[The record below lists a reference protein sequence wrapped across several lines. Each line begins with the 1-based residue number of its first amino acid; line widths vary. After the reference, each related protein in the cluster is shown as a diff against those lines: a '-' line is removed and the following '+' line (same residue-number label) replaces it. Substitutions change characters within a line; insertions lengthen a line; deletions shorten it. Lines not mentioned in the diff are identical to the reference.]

1 MAMNA
6 ALGTAELLASILQ
19 ELDFKTLLLAQRVSQ
34 QWRTVIQSSP
44 ELQEKLFYIHR
55 PKPCEDKRYIWTP
68 SDPHCQLRE
77 HQDKSDNASPPALTN
92 KNTLAP
98 IKFHPLLIEEILPLD
113 YKVAEGSD
121 VAEGQW
127 AMTIA
132 ISDLFEDEEGSWQG
146 SWQSM
151 LLSHP
156 PATKVFARP
165 AHGGYRFTVED
176 PSGVKMLQVVEEVV
190 RTTTKSGR
198 YPRGYISGTTL
209 DNWQLMFP
217 GSVDP
222 AYPEGVER

>member
-6 ALGTAELLASILQ
+6 TLGTAELLASILQ
-19 ELDFKTLLLAQRVSQ
+19 ELDFKTLLLVQRVSQ

-55 PKPCEDKRYIWTP
+55 PKPYEDKRYIWTP

-77 HQDKSDNASPPALTN
+77 HQDKPDNASPPALTN
-92 KNTLAP
+92 KKALAP
-98 IKFHPLLIEEILPLD
+98 IEFHPLLIEEILPLW
-113 YKVAEGSD
+113 YHVAEGSD

-132 ISDLFEDEEGSWQG
+132 ISELFEDEDVSWQG

-165 AHGGYRFTVED
+165 MHGKYRFTVED
-176 PSGVKMLQVVEEVV
+176 PSGVKMSQVVEEVV
-190 RTTTKSGR
+190 RVTTRFGQFPT
-198 YPRGYISGTTL
+198 YISGTTL